1 MKFEDFV
8 CSESLV
14 LELKAMNRDGVIEE
28 LVDALVDAG
37 RIKKS
42 YKADIL
48 ETLINRENEASTGMG
63 KGIAMPHVKHQ
74 AVGDIVAAVGKST
87 NGIDFFALDKQPV
100 YSVILMISP
109 ADDPDRHLQAM
120 EHLFKHVQ
128 NERFRKFL
136 RQAQTTEQIMDLL
149 KDADENA
156 LFS

>member
-14 LELKAMNRDGVIEE
+14 LELKATNRDEVIEE
-28 LVDALVDAG
+28 LLDALVDSG

-74 AVGDIVAAVGKST
+74 AVTDIVAAVGKST
-87 NGIDFFALDKQPV
+87 NGIDFSALDKQPV

-109 ADDPDRHLQAM
+109 ADDPDRHLQAL